1 LKHSESA
8 PAPRAFILIRV
19 LIAAEIW
26 VTVKAK
32 TTDKATRQVNSRRWG
47 FRASPDGVTLGTSKD
62 CGINVPDNN
71 LTPLHGRIFLNAEG
85 RVAFDPLSRVYL
97 LIGQGERSNGPV
109 ALERGQV
116 VKLGACSLEVSDTC
130 ATSADHEARMR
141 RVQSA
146 AAASAAKVS
155 GRGSGV
161 SSAVVAVVGAA
172 ARLLPE
178 AAGAAALPS
187 GSAGHLPAASD
198 ATAASGTTGLARH
211 SYRDS
216 ALSAAE
222 DDADGVSPFTTPG
235 AAADAPGGAAGATAG
250 SPVDDS
256 DGGAGAAAM
265 TPAEELPPVPE
276 SQWREARSDRV
287 CYICL
292 EGDEDSEDE
301 GEAADSSAPR
311 PAKQQLY
318 PSPCIW

>member
-1 LKHSESA
+1 
-8 PAPRAFILIRV
+8 
-19 LIAAEIW
+19 

-130 ATSADHEARMR
+130 ATAVDHEARMR

-146 AAASAAKVS
+146 AAAAAAKAS

-161 SSAVVAVVGAA
+161 SSAVVAAVGAA

-198 ATAASGTTGLARH
+198 ATAASGAAGLPRH

-216 ALSAAE
+216 AISAAE
-222 DDADGVSPFTTPG
+222 DDADGASPFTP
-235 AAADAPGGAAGATAG
+235 PGGAADARGGAASAAPG

-256 DGGAGAAAM
+256 DGGAGAAAAV

-301 GEAADSSAPR
+301 GDAADSSAPR
-311 PAKQQLY
+311 PPKQQLY